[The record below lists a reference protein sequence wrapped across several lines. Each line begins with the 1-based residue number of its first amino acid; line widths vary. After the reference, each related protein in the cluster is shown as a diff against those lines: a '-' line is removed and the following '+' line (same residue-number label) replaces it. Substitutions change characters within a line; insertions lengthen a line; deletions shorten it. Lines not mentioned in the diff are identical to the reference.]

1 MTVIIVITL
10 LSLLIMAHEL
20 GHLITAKLAGVKVE
34 EFGMGFPP
42 RLAAFR
48 WGETEYSINLLF
60 FGGFVRLLGED
71 EATGPRSLAG
81 KSKKVR
87 LMVLSSGALVNIVLP
102 LFLFTGSFLLPRE
115 VAVGDVTIMEVAPA
129 SPAERVGLLPGD
141 RVVEVE
147 GRKVNNHLDLTYQ
160 IQLNLGRPMDLVI
173 ERDSSLRQFTLT
185 PRWRPPSSE
194 GSVGVLITTG
204 DTHVE
209 QVSYSPLQ
217 AMSRGVRTLADTF
230 QLLRNEIISW
240 IVGRTSPQVGGPVAI
255 VQIGGEMARAG
266 PGPLLAF
273 TGFISINLAIINIL
287 PLPGLD
293 GGRLFFLGLEA
304 VRRGRRVS
312 PQKERLV
319 HFFGFVTLLALLLL
333 VSYYDLMR
341 MLGGESLP

>member
-1 MTVIIVITL
+1 
-10 LSLLIMAHEL
+10 
-20 GHLITAKLAGVKVE
+20 
-34 EFGMGFPP
+34 
-42 RLAAFR
+42 
-48 WGETEYSINLLF
+48 
-60 FGGFVRLLGED
+60 
-71 EATGPRSLAG
+71 
-81 KSKKVR
+81 
-87 LMVLSSGALVNIVLP
+87 MVLSSGALVNIVLP

-204 DTHVE
+204 DTNVE

>member
-1 MTVIIVITL
+1 
-10 LSLLIMAHEL
+10 
-20 GHLITAKLAGVKVE
+20 
-34 EFGMGFPP
+34 
-42 RLAAFR
+42 
-48 WGETEYSINLLF
+48 
-60 FGGFVRLLGED
+60 
-71 EATGPRSLAG
+71 
-81 KSKKVR
+81 
-87 LMVLSSGALVNIVLP
+87 
-102 LFLFTGSFLLPRE
+102 
-115 VAVGDVTIMEVAPA
+115 
-129 SPAERVGLLPGD
+129 
-141 RVVEVE
+141 
-147 GRKVNNHLDLTYQ
+147 
-160 IQLNLGRPMDLVI
+160 
-173 ERDSSLRQFTLT
+173 
-185 PRWRPPSSE
+185 
-194 GSVGVLITTG
+194 VLITTG
-204 DTHVE
+204 DTNVE